1 MSDHYFNFIFLKN
14 TIKVDRPE
22 TVTYRPFTELNITKF
37 NETLEN
43 TDFSSI
49 LDMTDPNDAYNRLI
63 NIYNDTL
70 NKVIPLKTV
79 RFNKYKHSINPW
91 VSKEI
96 LLSIKYR
103 DKLHSKLKKAKSNA
117 QRVKL
122 ENSYNE
128 YRSFLHKKIKI
139 AKRNYEKE
147 LFNKCKNDSKS
158 IWRNINNIL
167 GKTQHKKNI
176 PTKINDENGITLSKL
191 NDISNEYNDYY
202 VNVGP
207 NLAAKIGLSNQDY

>member
-1 MSDHYFNFIFLKN
+1 MPHG
-14 TIKVDRPE
+14 
-22 TVTYRPFTELNITKF
+22 
-37 NETLEN
+37 
-43 TDFSSI
+43 
-49 LDMTDPNDAYNRLI
+49 
-63 NIYNDTL
+63 
-70 NKVIPLKTV
+70 
-79 RFNKYKHSINPW
+79 W

-176 PTKINDENGITLSKL
+176 PTKVNDENGITLSKL
-191 NDISNEYNDYY
+191 NDISNAFNDYY

-207 NLAAKIGLSNQDY
+207 NLAAKIGVSNQDYRKKSA